1 MFHDREDAAC
11 QLATRLDAY
20 RSQKPLVL
28 AIPRGAA
35 PMGKTLAGLLQGDFD
50 VVLVRKLHAPFQPE
64 LAIGAIDE
72 SGWSTLA
79 PYAAEVGADPDYIAE
94 EKRQQLRALDAR
106 RAMYSPLRT
115 PIDPAGR
122 VVIVVDDG
130 LATGATMAAAL
141 RAVRQAGPAHL
152 VCAVPVAA
160 RESLAA
166 VASLADEAVC
176 LAQPRPF
183 YAVGAFYEAFP
194 SITDEEVV
202 AALRG

>member
-1 MFHDREDAAC
+1 MFHDREDAAR

-35 PMGKTLAGLLQGDFD
+35 PMGKTLAGLLKGDFD

-94 EKRQQLRALDAR
+94 EKRQPKRWR
-106 RAMYSPLRT
+106 RSVPWPTRWSACT
-115 PIDPAGR
+115 PPKTSR
-122 VVIVVDDG
+122 
-130 LATGATMAAAL
+130 
-141 RAVRQAGPAHL
+141 P
-152 VCAVPVAA
+152 
-160 RESLAA
+160 S
-166 VASLADEAVC
+166 ASSTFTF
-176 LAQPRPF
+176 PRWRM
-183 YAVGAFYEAFP
+183 
-194 SITDEEVV
+194 T
-202 AALRG
+202 R